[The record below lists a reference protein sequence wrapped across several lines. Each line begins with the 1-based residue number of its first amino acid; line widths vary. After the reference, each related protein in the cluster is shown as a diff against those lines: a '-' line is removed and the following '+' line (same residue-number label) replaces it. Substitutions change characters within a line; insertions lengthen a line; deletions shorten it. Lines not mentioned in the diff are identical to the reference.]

1 MNFALQRF
9 AEKFSQFPSES
20 LPRMLGWHPTAMQA
34 IQILTTG
41 SADVLTLRDLPT
53 PAPASGE
60 ALIRIEASGVNFID
74 TYFREGRYPAQLPYT
89 LGQEAAGTIVSVASD
104 VTTVRAG
111 DRVAWCGVPG
121 TYAQLAIAPA
131 NRLIPIPDGVTSQQA
146 TAALLQGMTAHYL
159 SHSTYPIQ
167 PGDEVLIHA
176 GAGGTGLL
184 LIQMAKARG
193 ARVFTTVSTDEKA
206 ELARAVGADEIILYT
221 QEDFVTKIK
230 KLASSP
236 GLAAVYD
243 SVGRSTFEKSLEVL
257 RPRGMMVLFGGSS
270 GAVPPFD
277 LIRLSTM
284 GSLYVT
290 RPTLKD
296 YIATRA
302 DLEARA
308 ADVFNAVAD
317 GTLKLRLEYSYP
329 LADAAH
335 AHRDLESRKTTGKLL
350 LIP

>member
-1 MNFALQRF
+1 
-9 AEKFSQFPSES
+9 
-20 LPRMLGWHPTAMQA
+20 MQA

-53 PAPASGE
+53 PTPGPGE

-89 LGQEAAGTIVSVASD
+89 LGQEASGIIVSVAPD
-104 VTTVRAG
+104 VTTVKPG
-111 DRVAWCGVPG
+111 DRVAWCLIPG
-121 TYAQLAIAPA
+121 TYAQLAVAPA
-131 NRLIPIPDGVTSQQA
+131 DRLVAIPDHVSFQQA
-146 TAALLQGMTAHYL
+146 AAAILQGMTAHYL
-159 SHSTYPIQ
+159 AHSTYPIQ
-167 PGDEVLIHA
+167 PDDKVLIHA

-193 ARVFTTVSTDEKA
+193 ARVFTTVSTEEKA
-206 ELARAVGADEIILYT
+206 ALARAAGADEIILYT
-221 QEDFVTKIK
+221 QEDFAAKIK
-230 KLASSP
+230 TLTQGK
-236 GLAAVYD
+236 GLPVVYD
-243 SVGRSTFEKSLEVL
+243 SVGKSTFEQSLQCL
-257 RPRGMMVLFGGSS
+257 QPRGLLVLFGGAS

-284 GSLYVT
+284 GSLYIT
-290 RPTLKD
+290 RPTLKN
-296 YIATRA
+296 YVATRA

-308 ADVFNAVAD
+308 KDVFDAVAN
-317 GTLKLRLEYSYP
+317 GTLKLRLQHTYP